1 MEQMQMNMPDIYDA
15 ALYLRLSKDDME
27 EGGAKSESNS
37 IANQRELLRSFVKS
51 QPDIQIFDIYVD
63 DGYSGGNFDRPEFKR
78 MTTDIEAGKVNCV
91 IVKDLSRFGREY
103 IEAGRWIEKTY
114 PALNVRF
121 ISVTDQFDS
130 KTADFSEKS
139 FVVPIKNF
147 VNESYCRDISG
158 KVRSHQKIK
167 REKGEFIGAFAPYGY
182 CKDPENKNCLVIDSY
197 AADIVRKIFSWKIDG
212 FSLGA
217 IAEKLNVRHVQ
228 SPKEYKKANGEN
240 YNSGFHSSDTPKWSA
255 VQIKRILTNEV
266 YIGNMVQGK
275 QERIS
280 YKVKQRLDKPESEWV
295 KVENTHPAIIR
306 QNDFDVVQKLL
317 QYDGGFLV
325 RNLESYSALAQMGLA
340 DKCVLDHSL
349 YTWNDEAIR
358 FWKDQGILRN
368 TVPLELNEKE
378 LRHREN
384 AGSEMIVY
392 GRLPLMH
399 SAQCVRKNTF
409 GCNGQEERLV
419 LKDRYD
425 KEFPVVCYCRP
436 WKMGNTKAAES
447 CYNIIYNSLP
457 YGLLK
462 EADRVKELGVSSV
475 RLAFTIESR
484 EETERIV
491 EDFVAAYHGSQVSHE
506 YEFTKGHFKRGAE

>member
-1 MEQMQMNMPDIYDA
+1 MGDERVKRIAEEMPAKIRDNVPRKKEKHIPVYVSCESEEASEVLCRKDGIQGIYLPYALIEKHLQTGLDNGKEMYLSLPHITRENPPEGYMEQ
-15 ALYLRLSKDDME
+15 
-27 EGGAKSESNS
+27 
-37 IANQRELLRSFVKS
+37 VK
-51 QPDIQIFDIYVD
+51 
-63 DGYSGGNFDRPEFKR
+63 KWL
-78 MTTDIEAGKVNCV
+78 EAG
-91 IVKDLSRFGREY
+91 LS
-103 IEAGRWIEKTY
+103 
-114 PALNVRF
+114 
-121 ISVTDQFDS
+121 
-130 KTADFSEKS
+130 
-139 FVVPIKNF
+139 
-147 VNESYCRDISG
+147 
-158 KVRSHQKIK
+158 
-167 REKGEFIGAFAPYGY
+167 
-182 CKDPENKNCLVIDSY
+182 
-197 AADIVRKIFSWKIDG
+197 
-212 FSLGA
+212 
-217 IAEKLNVRHVQ
+217 
-228 SPKEYKKANGEN
+228 
-240 YNSGFHSSDTPKWSA
+240 
-255 VQIKRILTNEV
+255 
-266 YIGNMVQGK
+266 
-275 QERIS
+275 
-280 YKVKQRLDKPESEWV
+280 
-295 KVENTHPAIIR
+295 
-306 QNDFDVVQKLL
+306 
-317 QYDGGFLV
+317 GFLV

-399 SAQCVRKNTF
+399 SAQCVRKNTS
-409 GCNGQEERLV
+409 GCNGQEERLI